1 MALSKKERTMDL
13 YIDAAANVHLLDEM
27 LINVDIALSKVLPK
41 RDLERLYA
49 ARKALMRIQ
58 DVAERRML
66 ADHPEIDNKDYEH
79 VFYSVSG
86 HYGELE
92 GKVFDRIS
100 EIIDEEG
107 EHHRKWAR

>member
-27 LINVDIALSKVLPK
+27 LLNATVSLSKVLPK
-41 RDLERLYA
+41 RDSDRLFA
-49 ARKALMRIQ
+49 ARKALICIQ

-66 ADHPEIDNKDYEH
+66 ADHPEIGNKDYEH

-100 EIIDEEG
+100 EIIDEER

>member
-13 YIDAAANVHLLDEM
+13 YIDAAATVYLLDEM
-27 LINVDIALSKVLPK
+27 LSNASIALSKVLPK
-41 RDLERLYA
+41 RDSDRLFA
-49 ARKALMRIQ
+49 ATKALICIRDI
-58 DVAERRML
+58 AERRML
-66 ADHPEIDNKDYEH
+66 EDHPEISNKDYEH

-100 EIIDEEG
+100 EMIDEEG
-107 EHHRKWAR
+107 EWHRKWTR